1 MAKGSKQKTVST
13 QAPPAYIDAAYKG
26 VLGKA
31 ADVASTPYQKYRGE
45 FVAPLTAAQTGG
57 IAQVTEN
64 ANYAQPYI
72 EQGVA
77 GAEQAYNTLQP
88 QLGQALTETG
98 AAADTGAALNE
109 AAGSYYAGAMPSAD
123 PYLDAAQQT
132 AAGATATGAA
142 MTDVAAQGLAGA
154 QDYSAPYNE
163 AATGQ
168 AIQAYQGAQPY
179 QGTATQYATAGAQGV
194 DPTQFSGEQLQQY
207 ISPYTQQVYQATLAN
222 INEQNAS
229 QMNQLRG
236 NAIAKGAFGGDR
248 AGIAAAEMAR
258 QQNLASQ
265 STLSGVLQQ
274 GYDQAI
280 KQFNQ
285 QQGVNLGANQANREA
300 NRLASTQMSDI
311 GKTGYEEGMGL
322 SKQLQG
328 VGAQGYGQGVTTAKT
343 ASDIGNTAFGQGQTQ
358 AAFQKGLGTT
368 NYEMGMGTGKAAQG
382 LGESMYDQ
390 GMKEAAQRATLA
402 GQGYT
407 AGTGTAKTIAD
418 LGTAGQTAALSGGA
432 AAIQAGGVEQANKQA
447 LDTAQY
453 NQFLAEQAYPFQ
465 STQFLSDITQGIGG
479 QAGGT
484 TTQEGVTSQKGSTA
498 SSILGGL
505 GTATDIYNTATKKQR
520 GGSVDGYAAGGEIG
534 MIPYEFLQSGLGY
547 MPKRVKA
554 SGEVRPF
561 PAAARAPDPLE
572 PLKLDLGSIAQSVR
586 RAVQGP
592 VEYNPR
598 AGLDI
603 DLDALLSAE
612 TDFPQQQFSDRLE
625 YDLDTY
631 RENQQR
637 DQQRRDQLAQDLIAR
652 GYDLG
657 YGGRVDYADGGMPS
671 GMVAI
676 PVNKHTT
683 SPKNIFPGAMKAPE
697 VTPVD
702 YDKMGESLG
711 KIAGTIGSLSQDAP
725 TQGSGTITQKPT
737 TLEGLGTLQGQSDRQ
752 SGSFLDDDPFSLDD
766 VSNRHNFAEGGL
778 AGMPTG
784 LLDIPHETVAS
795 ASNPFPKIQKPE
807 TEEKGGG
814 GIFGKIM
821 DVAKIGMKILPM
833 VLNQGGRVDYQDG
846 GAASDE
852 NIMDFLAKRE
862 TGGVDNPYTAT
873 NPHST
878 AFGKYQI
885 LEPTY
890 NGIIRNNPDAG
901 LPKFSDLGGNPAAQ
915 EKAGGLLVGEYKGA
929 ADKGRFPLTLE
940 VAGRMHNL
948 GVPEY
953 LRQRGSEPGLA
964 QPVTPGLAPTVEK
977 SPDVVVPPEVKMSA
991 DPVAPDGLGAS
1002 RREAIVSEPIQI
1014 EGDKQGGIERL
1025 LGVNFSPEAETGMRA
1040 AFASML
1046 GGENIGR
1053 GILTGMGAYTAAQQR
1068 GLEKQ
1073 KMEAEQDVAR
1083 RRVATEETTAE
1094 TGKAREE
1101 REEAQRRFTQ
1111 ATGILSGYKNLNNGT
1126 YLTPYGT
1133 IISAAEFAQVR
1144 DSLLAGPNQKLGT
1157 TPSGEI
1163 PVPSPVAPPVA
1174 EEPKSKEQRS
1184 DPSVDKEFDP
1194 AWIDA
1199 RLPEIGKQ
1207 KAVDTN
1213 SGFSV
1218 AALVEEEERLKA
1230 NKEAYQT
1237 GKNVRQA
1244 DGSFAPAD
1252 KAIDTIQRT
1261 IYANETAP
1269 AQLTLYRAEKPQA
1282 RQLLESVENLVKITA
1297 NPNTPEGP
1305 FANALAD
1312 AANILGAVQ
1321 LGDDNKVIAANRQIF
1336 DKDGAFLSNLQT
1348 KDLAASGVGK
1358 VLQIEV
1364 AGLGKML
1371 PAFTNQKA
1379 ANLYLLANFGA
1390 MQRRKIRLINAYH
1403 TFVKESKYRT
1413 PYEEDE
1419 FFDKWQQENDLT
1431 REISDTVKEYSID
1444 PAQIEPWQNEES
1456 LQDKHYYS
1464 VPAEN
1469 GAYNQTVVAKKVG
1482 KKFELQRVQ

>member
-31 ADVASTPYQKYRGE
+31 ADVASTPYQKYTGE
-45 FVAPLTAAQTGG
+45 FVAPLTAAQKGG
-57 IAQVTEN
+57 IAQVTDN

-72 EQGVA
+72 EQGLA
-77 GAEQAYNTLQP
+77 GVQGAYNTLQP
-88 QLGQALTETG
+88 QLNQALTETG
-98 AAADTGAALNE
+98 AAADAGAALNE
-109 AAGSYYAGAMPSAD
+109 AAGSYYAGAEASAD
-123 PYLDAAQQT
+123 PYFDAAQQT
-132 AAGATATGAA
+132 AADATATGAA
-142 MTDVAAQGLAGA
+142 YTNAAGQGLAGA

-179 QGTATQYATAGAQGV
+179 QGSATDYATAGAQGV
-194 DPTQFSGEQLQQY
+194 DPTQFSGQQLQQY
-207 ISPYTQQVYQATLAN
+207 ISPYLQQVYQATLAN

-274 GYDQAI
+274 GYEQAI

-285 QQGVNLGANQANREA
+285 QQGVNLGADQANREA

-311 GKTGYEEGMGL
+311 GKTGYEEGIGL

-358 AAFQKGLGTT
+358 AGFQKGLGTT

-390 GMKEAAQRATLA
+390 GMKEAAQRAALA

-407 AGTGTAKTIAD
+407 AGTGTAKDIAN

-432 AAIQAGGVEQANKQA
+432 AAITAGGVEQANKQA
-447 LDTAQY
+447 QDTAQY
-453 NQFLAEQAYPFQ
+453 NQFLAQQAYPFQ

-484 TTQEGVTSQKGSTA
+484 TTQQGVTSQKGSTA
-498 SSILGGL
+498 SAVLGGL
-505 GTATDIYNTATKKQR
+505 GSAADIYNTATKKQR
-520 GGSVDGYAAGGEIG
+520 GGAVDGYAAGGEIG

-547 MPKRVKA
+547 MPKRVKP
-554 SGEVRPF
+554 SGAERPF
-561 PAAARAPDPLE
+561 PSAARAPDPLE
-572 PLKLDLGSIAQSVR
+572 PLKLNLGSIAQSVR

-603 DLDALLSAE
+603 DLDTLLSAE
-612 TDFPQQQFSDRLE
+612 TNFPQQQFSDRLE
-625 YDLDTY
+625 YDLDLY

-683 SPKNIFPGAMKAPE
+683 SPKNIFPGAMEAPKA
-697 VTPVD
+697 TPVD

-725 TQGSGTITQKPT
+725 TQGPGTITQKPT

-752 SGSFLDDDPFSLDD
+752 SGSFLDDDLFSLDD
-766 VSNRHNFAEGGL
+766 VSNRHHFAEGGL
-778 AGMPTG
+778 AEMPTG
-784 LLDIPHETVAS
+784 LLDIPHETVKS
-795 ASNPFPKIQKPE
+795 ASNPFPKIQQP
-807 TEEKGGG
+807 EEKQGGGGG
-814 GIFGKIM
+814 GIFGKILS
-821 DVAKIGMKILPM
+821 VGMKILPM
-833 VLNQGGRVDYQDG
+833 VANQGGRVDYQDG

-852 NIMDFLAKRE
+852 DIMDFLAKQE
-862 TGGVDNPYTAT
+862 TGGMDDPYTAT
-873 NPHST
+873 NPDST

-885 LEPTY
+885 IEPTY

-901 LPKFSDLGGNPAAQ
+901 LPKFSDLGGNPAGQ
-915 EKAGGLLVGEYKGA
+915 EKAAGFLLGEYKDA
-929 ADKGRFPLTLE
+929 ADKGRFPLTPE
-940 VAGRMHNL
+940 VAGRMHGL

-953 LRQRGSEPGLA
+953 LRQRGSEPDLVE
-964 QPVTPGLAPTVEK
+964 PVTPGLAPTVEK

-1014 EGDKQGGIERL
+1014 EGDKRGGIERL

-1068 GLEKQ
+1068 GLDKQ

-1094 TGKAREE
+1094 TNARRVEI
-1101 REEAQRRFTQ
+1101 EEAQRRFTQ
-1111 ATGILSGYKNLNNGT
+1111 ATAILSGYKNLNDGT
-1126 YLTPYGT
+1126 YLTPFGT
-1133 IISAAEFAQVR
+1133 KITAAQFAQER
-1144 DSLLAGPNQKLGT
+1144 DRILAGPNQKSAVT
-1157 TPSGEI
+1157 SSSAI
-1163 PVPSPVAPPVA
+1163 PVPVAAPQAGETKPEEPRSDSSVVKEYDPEWINWRLATIGKEIAVA
-1174 EEPKSKEQRS
+1174 E
-1184 DPSVDKEFDP
+1184 
-1194 AWIDA
+1194 
-1199 RLPEIGKQ
+1199 
-1207 KAVDTN
+1207 N
-1213 SGFSV
+1213 SGFST
-1218 AALVEEEERLKA
+1218 AQFTAEQERLKG
-1230 NKEAYQT
+1230 NSDAYKAGQ
-1237 GKNVRQA
+1237 NVRHV
-1244 DGSFAPAD
+1244 DGSFAPAQEMVERQ
-1252 KAIDTIQRT
+1252 QRT
-1261 IYANETAP
+1261 KYETETAP
-1269 AQLTLYRAEKPQA
+1269 AQLKIYQVERPQSEE
-1282 RQLLESVENLVKITA
+1282 QLQSIQNLAKITA
-1297 NPNTPEGP
+1297 DQKNPTGL
-1305 FANALAD
+1305 FANALANV
-1312 AANILGAVQ
+1312 ARGLTAFK

-1336 DKDGAFLSNLQT
+1336 DKDSAFLSNLQT
-1348 KDLAASGVGK
+1348 KALAASGVGR

-1364 AGLGKML
+1364 SGLGKML
-1371 PAFTNQKA
+1371 PAFNNERE

-1390 MQRRKIRLINAYH
+1390 MQRRKLRLINAYRE
-1403 TFVKESKYRT
+1403 FVGADRKRT

-1419 FFDKWQQENDLT
+1419 FFAEWQRENPLE
-1431 REISDTVKEYSID
+1431 REINDTVKEYSID
-1444 PAQIEPWQNEES
+1444 PAQIEPWQNKES
-1456 LQDKHYYS
+1456 LQDGHYYS
-1464 VPAEN
+1464 IPAAD

>member
-13 QAPPAYIDAAYKG
+13 QAPPAWIDAAYKG

-31 ADVASTPYQKYRGE
+31 ADVASKPYQKYTGE
-45 FVAPLTAAQTGG
+45 FVAPLTTAQKGG

-72 EQGVA
+72 EQGLA
-77 GAEQAYNTLQP
+77 GAEQAYDTLQP
-88 QLGQALTETG
+88 QLDQALTETG

-109 AAGSYYAGAMPSAD
+109 AAASYYAGAMPSAD
-123 PYLDAAQQT
+123 PYLDAAEQT

-142 MTDVAAQGLAGA
+142 YTDAAGQGLAGA

-179 QGTATQYATAGAQGV
+179 QGSATDYATAGAQAV

-207 ISPYTQQVYQATLAN
+207 ISPYMQQVYQATLAN

-322 SKQLQG
+322 SKRFEDI
-328 VGAQGYGQGVTTAKT
+328 GAQGYGQGVTTAKT
-343 ASDIGNTAFGQGQTQ
+343 ASDIGNTAFNQGQTQ
-358 AAFQKGLGTT
+358 AAFEKGLGTT
-368 NYEMGMGTGKAAQG
+368 NYDMGMGTGKAAQG

-447 LDTAQY
+447 LDTAKY
-453 NQFLAEQAYPFQ
+453 NEFLAEQAYPFQ

-484 TTQEGVTSQKGSTA
+484 TTQQGVTSQKGSTA

-505 GTATDIYNTATKKQR
+505 GSAADIYNTATQKQR
-520 GGSVDGYAAGGEIG
+520 GGAVDGYAAGGEIG
-534 MIPYEFLQSGLGY
+534 MIPYEFLRSGLGY
-547 MPKRVKA
+547 MPKRVKPSVA
-554 SGEVRPF
+554 ERIF
-561 PAAARAPDPLE
+561 PGAARAPEPLE
-572 PLKLDLGSIAQSVR
+572 PKNLDLGSIAQSVR

-603 DLDALLSAE
+603 DLDTLLSAE

-697 VTPVD
+697 ATPVD

-784 LLDIPHETVAS
+784 LLDIPHETVKS
-795 ASNPFPKIQKPE
+795 ASNPFPKIQQPE
-807 TEEKGGG
+807 GKQGGGG
-814 GIFGKIM
+814 GILGSLGKIVKM
-821 DVAKIGMKILPM
+821 GMSFIPGM
-833 VLNQGGRVDYQDG
+833 ADG
-846 GAASDE
+846 GGVSDE
-852 NIMDFLAKRE
+852 NIMDFLAKQE
-862 TGGVDNPYTAT
+862 TGGMDDPYTAT
-873 NPHST
+873 NPDST

-885 LEPTY
+885 IEPTY

-901 LPKFSDLGGNPAAQ
+901 LPKFSDLGGDPAAQ
-915 EKAGGLLVGEYKGA
+915 EKAGGFLLGEYKDA
-929 ADKGRFPLTLE
+929 ADKGGFPLTLE

-953 LRQRGSEPGLA
+953 LRQRGSEPGLVE
-964 QPVTPGLAPTVEK
+964 PVTPGLAPTVEK

-1014 EGDKQGGIERL
+1014 EGDKRGGIERL

-1083 RRVATEETTAE
+1083 RRVATEETNAATAKARAE
-1094 TGKAREE
+1094 T
-1101 REEAQRRFTQ
+1101 EEAQRRFTQ

-1144 DSLLAGPNQKLGT
+1144 DRLLAGPKSGI
-1157 TPSGEI
+1157 TPSGAI
-1163 PVPSPVAPPVA
+1163 PVPSPVA
-1174 EEPKSKEQRS
+1174 EEPKTKEPRS
-1184 DPSVDKEFDP
+1184 DFSVAKEYDP
-1194 AWIDA
+1194 VWINY
-1199 RLPEIGKQ
+1199 RLAENAKETA
-1207 KAVDTN
+1207 KTEN
-1213 SGFSV
+1213 SGFSTAPLTEEKNRLEANS
-1218 AALVEEEERLKA
+1218 AAYKA
-1230 NKEAYQT
+1230 
-1237 GKNVRQA
+1237 GDNVRQA
-1244 DGSFAPAD
+1244 DGSFAPA
-1252 KAIDTIQRT
+1252 KGITDTIQKNK
-1261 IYANETAP
+1261 YEKETAP
-1269 AQLTLYRAEKPQA
+1269 AQLKVYQEEQPRAQE
-1282 RQLLESVENLVKITA
+1282 QLHSIGNLVEITA
-1297 NPNTPEGP
+1297 NPNTPTGL
-1305 FANALAD
+1305 FAPALAEV
-1312 AANILGAVQ
+1312 ARGLSALKLGT
-1321 LGDDNKVIAANRQIF
+1321 DNEAIAANRQIF

-1348 KDLAASGVGK
+1348 KSLAEAGVGR

-1364 AGLGKML
+1364 AGLGRML
-1371 PAFTNQKA
+1371 PAFDNERE

-1390 MQRRKIRLINAYH
+1390 MQRRKLRLINAYRE
-1403 TFVKESKYRT
+1403 FVDADSRRT
-1413 PYEEDE
+1413 PSEEDK
-1419 FFDKWQQENDLT
+1419 FFAKWQQENPLKK
-1431 REISDTVKEYSID
+1431 EISDTVKEYSID

-1456 LQDKHYYS
+1456 LQDGHYYS
-1464 VPAEN
+1464 IPAEN